1 MRRGPRRLLAAPNC
15 KYDDQMA
22 RLAKFVSGRR
32 TKWLVPVLW
41 LLLVAG
47 VAPLGSKLQDELTDD
62 TESFLPGSA
71 ESTDVVRLLGN
82 RFDNGKS
89 ANGLVI
95 YQRRGGL
102 TEADKSKIEQDG
114 GRAGRDLGVIA
125 KPVTPFAPNAPPELV
140 SEDGSLAYSIFT
152 FPDDFDKLGKTGEKL
167 RDIAHSNERGM
178 NVYVTGDA
186 GVFADFE
193 EVFNE
198 VDKKLLIAT
207 VLLVLVL
214 LGAIYRSPLIALTPL
229 IVVGLAYAIANGF
242 IYLYAKSGAT
252 VNSNATQ
259 ILVVLMFGVGTD
271 YCLLLVSRYREELRR
286 VQDKHEAM
294 FHALSRS
301 GPAILA
307 SGLTVA
313 LTMLTLAFAETGSI
327 KALGPA
333 AAIGVTCVMLAGLTL
348 LPALLTIFGRNGF
361 WPRRQMVA
369 YDPDHHI
376 EERTG
381 VWRKVGDRVLTRPA
395 AALAVCV
402 VVFGAGSLG
411 LLAYKEDYSTT
422 NFFKERV
429 ESIDG
434 FRVLESAFPAGETN
448 PTTVLVERTNGKVTD
463 SDLGSVEVRARTVP
477 GVAAV
482 RREPGRSRDG
492 RIGRLSVIFQEDPYQ
507 DSALKRIPKLRAEV
521 HDTEP
526 GVRTLVGGGTAV
538 QYDFDAA
545 TQRDLKLIVP
555 FGLLLIAVILGIL
568 LRAAVAPLVLVGSV
582 VASFFGTLGLS
593 LLFFRYVVGDPG
605 VDASLP
611 VFAFIFLVALGVDY
625 TIFLMSRVREEAR
638 LHGTREGVLR
648 ALSATGPV
656 ITSAGIILAGTF
668 SVLMTLPVTFA
679 FNIGFM
685 VAVGILLDTFIVRT
699 VMVPAA
705 VELIGDR
712 IWWPSTAKGGGG
724 ALREESHPDAVSALH

>member
-1 MRRGPRRLLAAPNC
+1 M
-15 KYDDQMA
+15 
-22 RLAKFVSGRR
+22 
-32 TKWLVPVLW
+32 PVLW
-41 LLLVAG
+41 LLLVA
-47 VAPLGSKLQDELTDD
+47 VMAPLGSKLQDEVTDD
-62 TESFLPGSA
+62 TESFLPESA
-71 ESTDVVRLLGN
+71 ESTEVVRLLGD
-82 RFDNGKS
+82 RFQNGRS
-89 ANGLVI
+89 ANAIVI
-95 YQRRGGL
+95 YRRAGGL
-102 TEADKSKIEQDG
+102 TDEDKRKIEADAA
-114 GRAGRDLGVIA
+114 RAKEDLPVIGEPA
-125 KPVTPFAPNAPPELV
+125 TPFGEKAQPGLV
-140 SEDGSLAYSIFT
+140 SEDGSLAYSVLT
-152 FPDDFDKLGKTGEKL
+152 LPDDFEELGQLGKDL
-167 RDIAHSNERGM
+167 RKIAHRDERGLE
-178 NVYVTGDA
+178 VYVTGDA

-193 EVFNE
+193 EVFGE
-198 VDKKLLIAT
+198 VDTKLLLAT

-229 IVVGLAYAIANGF
+229 LVVGFAYSVANGF
-242 IYLYAKSGAT
+242 IYLYAQSGAT

-271 YCLLLVSRYREELRR
+271 YCLLLVSRYREELRSIE
-286 VQDKHEAM
+286 DKHEAM
-294 FHALSRS
+294 FQALSRS

-313 LTMLTLAFAETGSI
+313 LTMLTLALAETGSI
-327 KALGPA
+327 KALGPS
-333 AAIGVTCVMLAGLTL
+333 AAIGVTCVLLAGLTL
-348 LPALLTIFGRNGF
+348 LPALLTMFGRNGF
-361 WPRRQMVA
+361 WPRRSMVA
-369 YDPDHHI
+369 YDPEHHI
-376 EERTG
+376 HERTG
-381 VWRKVGDRVLTRPA
+381 IWRRVGDRVLTRPGP
-395 AALAVCV
+395 ALLGCLVL
-402 VVFGAGSLG
+402 FGAGSFG

-434 FRVLESAFPAGETN
+434 FRVLERAFPAGETN
-448 PTTVLVERTNGKVTD
+448 PTTVLVERSGGAVTD
-463 SDLGSVEVRARTVP
+463 ADLRAVAQRAESVP

-482 RREPGRSRDG
+482 RTEPGRSRDG
-492 RIGRLSVIFQEDPYQ
+492 RIGRLTVVFEDDPYQ
-507 DSALKRIPKLRAEV
+507 DSTLKLIPRLR
-521 HDTEP
+521 DTVDGSAP
-526 GVRTLVGGGTAV
+526 GVQALVGGGSAV

-555 FGLLLIAVILGIL
+555 LGLLVIGIILAIL
-568 LRAAVAPLVLVGSV
+568 LRAIVAPLVLVGSV
-582 VASFFGTLGLS
+582 VLSFLGTLGLS
-593 LLFFRYVVGDPG
+593 LVFFRYVVGDPG

-638 LHGTREGVLR
+638 VHGTREGVLR
-648 ALSATGPV
+648 AITATGPV

-685 VAVGILLDTFIVRT
+685 VAVGILLDTFVVRS

-724 ALREESHPDAVSALH
+724 ALREERPSEEREAIRG